1 MQNKTTKT
9 IVYVVVGVVGYAIA
23 WSIGEG
29 AAVLGVALL
38 FLFVWLGTFTMKRIV
53 RKKGA
58 ATKKWHGWFPWLNL
72 ICWLIPFAGAYVA
85 GVTATL
91 PSVSDKKR
99 RDTILAWIG
108 GALSVVNTVLSAAS
122 L

>member
-1 MQNKTTKT
+1 MQNKTAKT
-9 IVYVVVGVVGYAIA
+9 IIYVVVGVVGYAIV

-29 AAVLGVALL
+29 VAVLGVALL
-38 FLFVWLGTFTMKRIV
+38 FLFVWLGTFAMKRII

-58 ATKKWHGWFPWLNL
+58 APKKWHGWFPWLNL
-72 ICWLIPFAGAYVA
+72 IFWLMPFIGAFVA

-91 PSVSDKKR
+91 PSALDKKR
-99 RDTILAWIG
+99 RNMILAWIG
-108 GALSVVNTVLSAAS
+108 GALSVVNTILSAAS